1 MTDAATTSHT
11 ILALSDKP
19 NPAAPPS
26 NGGGGLAEPD
36 AEVTC
41 GRDQAGHSSASALTL
56 PHKHLSGGQG
66 HFSTGES
73 THFHLQGGGGV
84 RNTEPP
90 ESSTCSA
97 PASARLP
104 VVGEMHKMP
113 LHSIRIT
120 GTNPCTARLFF
131 FFLVKCK
138 TETWKSASF
147 FIRKKNMQI

>member
-56 PHKHLSGGQG
+56 PHKHLSGAKAILVPASP
-66 HFSTGES
+66 HT
-73 THFHLQGGGGV
+73 
-84 RNTEPP
+84 
-90 ESSTCSA
+90 STCKGA
-97 PASARLP
+97 GGA
-104 VVGEMHKMP
+104 
-113 LHSIRIT
+113 
-120 GTNPCTARLFF
+120 
-131 FFLVKCK
+131 
-138 TETWKSASF
+138 
-147 FIRKKNMQI
+147 QY